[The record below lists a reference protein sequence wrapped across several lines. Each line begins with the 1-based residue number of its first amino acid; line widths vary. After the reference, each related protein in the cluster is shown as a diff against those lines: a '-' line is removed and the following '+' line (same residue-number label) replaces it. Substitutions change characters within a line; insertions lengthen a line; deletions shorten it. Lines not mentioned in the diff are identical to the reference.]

1 MDRRKFLQNM
11 MSAAAAGLAPSFGAA
26 RQTGA
31 PSPARVVVIGAG
43 IVGCSLAWHL
53 TRRGCQ
59 VTIIEANGP
68 AARASGHSF
77 AWINGGDAG
86 QPAHYHQL
94 RAYAMAE
101 HRLMSHQLDWPV
113 RWGGSLEWQADPA
126 FDVGDQ
132 VRLMQQRGAK
142 VRSVTAT
149 ALRQIEP
156 ELIVPAATQLVFAE
170 RDGALDAGAATRRLF
185 ESSLQMGAKAMMP
198 ARVNGLQAHAGS
210 YVVSTDMG
218 PVEAELVVVAAGVGS
233 SAIARMVGMELSQ
246 RPTPGL
252 ILATKPTAPTLRTVV
267 YGPDVHLHQQNDGR
281 IVIGEKSGPP
291 ETHTHSQALAQKP
304 GEFPDSALASAHAA
318 RVLKMAKQQVP
329 ALAEAELEHIG
340 IGWRPL
346 PMDGLP
352 VVGRAHAHPGLYFAV
367 MHSGITLAP
376 LIGRLAATE
385 ILDGVEVDLLSHY
398 RLERF
403 NAL

>member
-1 MDRRKFLQNM
+1 M
-11 MSAAAAGLAPSFGAA
+11 
-26 RQTGA
+26 T
-31 PSPARVVVIGAG
+31 V
-43 IVGCSLAWHL
+43 
-53 TRRGCQ
+53 
-59 VTIIEANGP
+59 IEASGP
-68 AARASGHSF
+68 ASRASGHSF
-77 AWINGGDAG
+77 AWINGGEAG
-86 QPAHYHQL
+86 QPEHYHQL
-94 RAYAMAE
+94 RAHAMAE

-132 VRLMQQRGAK
+132 VRIMQQRGAE
-142 VRSVTAT
+142 VRSITAT
-149 ALRQIEP
+149 ALKQIEP
-156 ELIVPAATQLVFAE
+156 ELIVPAATQLIFAE

-198 ARVNGLQAHAGS
+198 ARVNGLQAHAGG

-233 SAIARMVGMELSQ
+233 SAIARMVGMELPQ

-252 ILATKPTAPTLRTVV
+252 ILVTKPTAPTLRTVV
-267 YGPDVHLHQQNDGR
+267 YGPDVHIHQQNDGR
-281 IVIGEKSGPP
+281 IVIGEKGGPP
-291 ETHTHSQALAQKP
+291 ETHPHPQALAPKP
-304 GEFPDSALASAHAA
+304 GAFPEPALASAHAA

-398 RLERF
+398 RPERKRP
-403 NAL
+403 L